1 MYTLDDIMRIYQ
13 ENEFPNN
20 EDLYGRNKFA
30 KEQRNFS
37 WWYTWR
43 RHQLERLQITEFS
56 FEKQEIKAA
65 ELADYRLWWFQ
76 WLLKYYQEYVT
87 ENNFLT
93 CEQAKIKHAILAPN
107 LQNNTTLES
116 IKQAIRSGKL
126 KKTNMIGFKKNG
138 INCIHDGTQR
148 ALAITQMIRD
158 GEAVAIK
165 INRYVQ
171 TLDDNKRY
179 PYIDYYPEEKK

>member
-1 MYTLDDIMRIYQ
+1 M
-13 ENEFPNN
+13 
-20 EDLYGRNKFA
+20 
-30 KEQRNFS
+30 
-37 WWYTWR
+37 
-43 RHQLERLQITEFS
+43 
-56 FEKQEIKAA
+56 
-65 ELADYRLWWFQ
+65 
-76 WLLKYYQEYVT
+76 T

-116 IKQAIRSGKL
+116 IKQTIRSGKL
-126 KKTNMIGFKKNG
+126 KETNMIGFKKSG
-138 INCIHDGTQR
+138 INIIHDGTQR

-158 GEAVAIK
+158 GETVAIK

-171 TLDDNKRY
+171 ILDDNKRY